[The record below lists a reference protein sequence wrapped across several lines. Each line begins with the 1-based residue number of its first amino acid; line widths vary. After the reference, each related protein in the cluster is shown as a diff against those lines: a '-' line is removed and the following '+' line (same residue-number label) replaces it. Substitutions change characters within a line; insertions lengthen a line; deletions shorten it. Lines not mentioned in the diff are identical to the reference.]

1 MERRQKAV
9 QSFAIGAVLAAVFAV
24 AVTIAAELMP
34 PLKTWLADTFTHH
47 WIGKSVLAA
56 AIYVGTSI
64 IIFAVPSAGSQ
75 EQARKSLAA
84 LFWIS
89 WVVVAA
95 IIGFF
100 LYEAFWAY

>member
-9 QSFAIGAVLAAVFAV
+9 QSFALGAVLAAVFVA

-56 AIYVGTSI
+56 AIYIGTSI

-75 EQARKSLAA
+75 ERARKSLAA
-84 LFWIS
+84 LFWFS
-89 WVVVAA
+89 WLAIAA
-95 IIGFF
+95 IIVFF
-100 LYEAFWAY
+100 LYEVFWAR